1 MNESPRIVARE
12 PQLAGDAPTL
22 GALTNREREVAGL
35 VATGITN
42 REIAASL
49 VLSEKTIERHLSRIF
64 AKLGISS
71 RAALAAAVE
80 RARSRPN

>member
-1 MNESPRIVARE
+1 
-12 PQLAGDAPTL
+12 
-22 GALTNREREVAGL
+22 
-35 VATGITN
+35 
-42 REIAASL
+42 

-80 RARSRPN
+80 RSRSRPN

>member
-1 MNESPRIVARE
+1 MSESSRIVARE
-12 PQLAGDAPTL
+12 TELAGGAPTL

-71 RAALAAAVE
+71 RAALAGAVE
-80 RARSRPN
+80 RSRSRPN